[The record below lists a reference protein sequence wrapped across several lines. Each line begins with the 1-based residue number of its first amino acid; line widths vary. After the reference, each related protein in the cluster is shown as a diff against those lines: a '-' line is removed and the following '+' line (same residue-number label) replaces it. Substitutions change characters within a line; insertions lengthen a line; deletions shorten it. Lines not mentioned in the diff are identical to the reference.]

1 MKNKQIE
8 YLVSVI
14 LAFIFVYI
22 AGFFLLLLDMFENN
36 LLLIILVILNII
48 FSICSLIY
56 SIIIWNKFLKNE
68 T

>member
-1 MKNKQIE
+1 MKNKKIE

-22 AGFFLLLLDMFENN
+22 AGFFLLLLDMFEDN

-56 SIIIWNKFLKNE
+56 SIIIWKKFLENE

>member
-1 MKNKQIE
+1 MKNKKIE

-14 LAFIFVYI
+14 LVFIFLYI
-22 AGFFLLLLDMFENN
+22 AGFFLLLLDMFEDN